1 MNPFTRFLRSQRRMT
16 PADLELF
23 IERWDRLES
32 LIINVYRRGAV
43 DAETERVYT
52 DLRAWLAEHYRDWA
66 ASLEPF
72 WRASREGRAAPASD
86 PFARLLAPAAAA
98 AFIDNRPA
106 MQALPAAREALNR
119 YLLSL

>member
-1 MNPFTRFLRSQRRMT
+1 MNPFTRFLRSQRRNT
-16 PADLELF
+16 PAELAVF

-32 LIINVYRRGAV
+32 LVINVYRRGGV
-43 DAETERVYT
+43 DAETEAVYA

-66 ASLEPF
+66 AGLEPF
-72 WRASREGRAAPASD
+72 WRASREGGAAPVSD
-86 PFARLLAPAAAA
+86 PFRRLLAPASAAW
-98 AFIDNRPA
+98 FIDNRPA

>member
-1 MNPFTRFLRSQRRMT
+1 MNPFTRFLRSQRRTT

-32 LIINVYRRGAV
+32 LIINVYRRGSV
-43 DAETERVYT
+43 DAETEAVYA
-52 DLRAWLAEHYRDWA
+52 DLRAWLAEHYPDWA

-72 WRASREGRAAPASD
+72 WQAAREGGAPPVSD
-86 PFARLLAPAAAA
+86 PFGRLLAPASARW
-98 AFIDNRPA
+98 FINNRPA

>member
-1 MNPFTRFLRSQRRMT
+1 MNPFTRFLRSQRRTT
-16 PADLELF
+16 PADLEVF

-32 LIINVYRRGAV
+32 LIINVYRRGSV
-43 DAETERVYT
+43 DAETEAVYA

-66 ASLEPF
+66 VSLEPF
-72 WRASREGRAAPASD
+72 WRASREGGAPPPSD
-86 PFARLLAPAAAA
+86 PFARLLAPTSARW
-98 AFIDNRPA
+98 FIHNRPA

>member
-1 MNPFTRFLRSQRRMT
+1 MNPFTRFLRSQRRIT
-16 PADLELF
+16 PADLEAF

-32 LIINVYRRGAV
+32 LIINVYRAGVV
-43 DAETERVYT
+43 DAETERVYA

-66 ASLEPF
+66 ASLAPF
-72 WRASREGRAAPASD
+72 WRASREGGAAPASD
-86 PFARLLAPAAAA
+86 PFSRLLAPASAAW
-98 AFIDNRPA
+98 FIDNRPA